1 MSLRE
6 YDAGKAAPWCVCVC
20 VCVMYKTCIYA
31 CICMHE
37 CMYVHVF
44 STYPLNGLLM
54 IEELFSEQF
63 PELEEQAILGQPKG
77 LLSLSL
83 SAQTVK

>member
-1 MSLRE
+1 
-6 YDAGKAAPWCVCVC
+6 
-20 VCVMYKTCIYA
+20 
-31 CICMHE
+31 MHE